1 MKVPIWFRADLK
13 IFLQYY
19 HLVQKISSKTIYT
32 PNPKI
37 IAVVLLLITNPKDQL
52 TENIW
57 VFGHLCA
64 LRRITIFE
72 FVVIITV
79 PHVVKSAVS
88 HVLAFWMCI
97 PRCKSTGSSCV
108 ATLPPTPIA
117 TVCIYVLATCCN
129 QHSHQW
135 WQCNQH
141 FSTRIQTFS
150 YIDQVKKWTFL
161 WKKCRIH

>member
-1 MKVPIWFRADLK
+1 M
-13 IFLQYY
+13 
-19 HLVQKISSKTIYT
+19 
-32 PNPKI
+32 
-37 IAVVLLLITNPKDQL
+37 LLLITNSKDQL

-108 ATLPPTPIA
+108 ATLPVTPVA
-117 TVCIYVLATCCN
+117 TVCIYVLETCCN

-141 FSTRIQTFS
+141 FSSRNLNTDFVMYWSSQEVNFLM
-150 YIDQVKKWTFL
+150 KKIRLDEIWNTQCVIIYTESSHL
-161 WKKCRIH
+161 